1 MASSSLQQSLVSL
14 RHPTL
19 PFPFPSSFTQHLN
32 FIPLS
37 FRSQPTIRTRVRT
50 NSPPSSL
57 QVFSLLDNKATVVT
71 GRSWDKL
78 VLKSEMP
85 VLVEFHASWCGPCRM
100 THRVIDEVATEY
112 AGRLKCY
119 VLHADNDLEVAEN
132 YDIKAV
138 PVVLLFK
145 NGEKCASVAG
155 TMPKE
160 FYVAAIER
168 VLS

>member
-1 MASSSLQQSLVSL
+1 MAHKV
-14 RHPTL
+14 TL
-19 PFPFPSSFTQHLN
+19 YTY
-32 FIPLS
+32 
-37 FRSQPTIRTRVRT
+37 VCA
-50 NSPPSSL
+50 
-57 QVFSLLDNKATVVT
+57 ATVVT

-100 THRVIDEVATEY
+100 VHRVIDEVATEY

-145 NGEKCASVAG
+145 NGEKFASVAG